1 MILNEFQVLGYTI
14 KISKFKDLSFRHK
27 SSFTIKPNI
36 PQNNGDLRK
45 KIQKYLEEEGLIDNK
60 NI

>member
-1 MILNEFQVLGYTI
+1 MSLNEFQVLGYTI
-14 KISKFKDLSFRHK
+14 KISKFKDLSFRDK

-36 PQNNGDLRK
+36 PQNNSDLRK

>member
-1 MILNEFQVLGYTI
+1 MSLNEFQVLGYTI
-14 KISKFKDLSFRHK
+14 KISKFKDLSFRLK